1 MPKMKSN
8 SGAGKRFKVTGTGK
22 IVRAKAYKSHILTSK
37 TTKRK
42 RNLRKSELVHSANM
56 YNTRRLL
63 PYL

>member
-22 IVRAKAYKSHILTSK
+22 VVRAKAYKSHILTSK

-56 YNTRRLL
+56 YNMRRLL
-63 PYL
+63 PYM